1 MKFFI
6 NIVHNTL
13 QLNPYLKMTTRV
25 TDVAYKIFGGR
36 KRKSLKRKSLKRKS
50 LKRKS
55 LKRRGGFGRRVTV
68 IGM

>member
-25 TDVAYKIFGGR
+25 TDVAYKIFGGS
-36 KRKSLKRKSLKRKS
+36 KRKS
-50 LKRKS
+50 
-55 LKRRGGFGRRVTV
+55 RRGGKVRVYATN
-68 IGM
+68 